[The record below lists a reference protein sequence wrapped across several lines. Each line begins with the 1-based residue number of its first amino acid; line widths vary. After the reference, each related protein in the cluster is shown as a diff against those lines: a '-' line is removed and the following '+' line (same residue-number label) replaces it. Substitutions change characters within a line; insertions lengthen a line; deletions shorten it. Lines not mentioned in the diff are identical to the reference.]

1 MKKTKI
7 RSRSRQLRRGMR
19 GHKQSVFAIL
29 AVLILLVTVVS
40 VNAMTLRAKEKS
52 YQAQEAELTEQ
63 IEEEMARSKEI
74 DELEKYVG
82 TDEYV
87 EEVAKDKLGL
97 VYENEIIFK
106 AE

>member
-1 MKKTKI
+1 MKQMKK
-7 RSRSRQLRRGMR
+7 RSRRRHLRRSMR
-19 GHKQSVFAIL
+19 GHKQSVYAIL
-29 AVLILLVTVVS
+29 AVLVLLVAVVS
-40 VNAMTLRAKEKS
+40 VNAMTLRAKEKI
-52 YQAQEAELTEQ
+52 YQAQEIELAEQ
-63 IEEEMARSKEI
+63 IEEEKAREKEI
-74 DELEKYVG
+74 DELEKYVS